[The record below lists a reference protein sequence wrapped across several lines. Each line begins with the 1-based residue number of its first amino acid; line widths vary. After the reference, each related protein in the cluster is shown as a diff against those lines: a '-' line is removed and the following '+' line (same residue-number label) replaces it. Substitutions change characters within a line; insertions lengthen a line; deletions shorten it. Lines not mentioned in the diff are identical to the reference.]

1 MNAKNL
7 LDEIIA
13 DSRRSSIVELVNRN
27 SQMSRK
33 NSEKLVTSG
42 NNFVVPPRKRTQYA
56 KNSKSVSLDEL
67 GFQDLCLEDRSSSNK
82 LPKQDSNGS
91 EEMTQ
96 EMLKL
101 TINC

>member
-27 SQMSRK
+27 SGISRK
-33 NSEKLVTSG
+33 NSEKIVDSG
-42 NNFVVPPRKRTQYA
+42 NNFAVPPRKRTQYA

-67 GFQDLCLEDRSSSNK
+67 GF
-82 LPKQDSNGS
+82 
-91 EEMTQ
+91 
-96 EMLKL
+96 
-101 TINC
+101 